1 MRPRED
7 IAPERDFLRTAWRP
21 LNEAVK
27 LLEISSPCP
36 ERAFKHCCGYSG
48 DLSCRDLSRVVC
60 SPASGDSVENDSFQS
75 KSCADQLKAL
85 SEPLRL
91 RIIDILRHGEMTVGD
106 IAEFLETEVVTVSHH
121 LKILKYAGLV
131 EVQREG
137 RFMIYKLRADLLQK
151 AGSGSQYLNLG
162 CCRIEVPG
170 KKTK

>member
-1 MRPRED
+1 MH
-7 IAPERDFLRTAWRP
+7 
-21 LNEAVK
+21 
-27 LLEISSPCP
+27 EISSLGP
-36 ERAFKHCCGYSG
+36 ERGFKHCCDYCGG
-48 DLSCRDLSRVVC
+48 LSCEDLSRVEC
-60 SPASGDSVENDSFQS
+60 SPASGDPVENDSFQS